1 MPRML
6 KPPEREEVFSMV
18 AITIEDLF
26 FFSSYTKIP
35 FWITMAGEDLI
46 FQYDPEESV
55 VKMRL
60 GDLKIVARYK
70 GYGSLYF
77 LDTNTTDWKMDL
89 VMYTYPV
96 ETEKDPWL
104 GAMLG
109 DHHCPL
115 KSVVDSFWN
124 FCIWNKG
131 QFIPLSGSL
140 HIDDVGVF
148 RVMTKGNFTCTWRI
162 EFW

>member
-1 MPRML
+1 
-6 KPPEREEVFSMV
+6 MV